1 LKHTRD
7 RDEIFQEIN
16 VIPLIDIALV
26 LLIIFMI
33 TATIIAAG
41 PGLNIKLPRAETVR
55 VQKQVRFIVFI
66 AQDGKVYL
74 GTQET
79 TIRDLAEKLKHEA
92 ERNEGTSIV
101 ISADKHI
108 SYEKL
113 VEVLDAARL
122 SGISDIA
129 LAAEAKEVSKTK

>member
-1 LKHTRD
+1 MKHTRD